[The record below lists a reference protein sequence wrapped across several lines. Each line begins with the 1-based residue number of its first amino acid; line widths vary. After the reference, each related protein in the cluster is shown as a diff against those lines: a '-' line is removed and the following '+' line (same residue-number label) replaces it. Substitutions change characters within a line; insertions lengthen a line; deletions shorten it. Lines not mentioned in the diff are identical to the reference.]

1 MNHKNP
7 TPIIQQSGK
16 KVCPVCGKPSY
27 SLEGIHPQC
36 AVEQADSPRRER
48 LRAEKKRQSIA
59 KKASPQKASPQK
71 AWLRECPSCRAQI
84 HVRRRV
90 CDCGYSF
97 DGP

>member
-7 TPIIQQSGK
+7 TPIIQHSGK

-36 AVEQADSPRRER
+36 AVQQADTPRRER
-48 LRAEKKRQSIA
+48 LRKEKKRQAAVKNGST
-59 KKASPQKASPQK
+59 QKS
-71 AWLRECPSCRAQI
+71 WLRECPHCHAQI
-84 HVRRRV
+84 HVRRKV

-97 DGP
+97 EVP